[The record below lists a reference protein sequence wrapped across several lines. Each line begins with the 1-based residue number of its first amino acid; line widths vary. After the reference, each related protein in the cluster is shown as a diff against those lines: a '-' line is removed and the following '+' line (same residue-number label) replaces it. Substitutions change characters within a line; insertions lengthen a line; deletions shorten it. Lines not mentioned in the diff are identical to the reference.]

1 MGIKMDQLDLDLL
14 TQTNKIVYAK
24 IELLNK
30 NFKILDTIEGNLISD
45 NLSIDSESAIRRTYD
60 VTFHIS
66 DSSWGVGADKRIWLD
81 RYLRI
86 YVGYYHVLSKQI
98 KWYCQGTFVI
108 SQGSYSYDET
118 THSVSLSCLDLMANL
133 TGDVAGAIGSKLLIQ
148 HGNDIRDVLISSLK
162 EAGVTKYYV
171 CDMNNRTIPY
181 DIEKEPTDNWYD
193 VINEIVTLY
202 VGYEF
207 AFDVNGTCIIQ
218 PTPLLASE
226 PVVLNNDILY
236 PLLIKINDVTI
247 DFSSIHNV
255 VEVYGSSIDTEWYS
269 DNVEI
274 SENTVIAKI
283 DGMTSLENF
292 DLVAIKMPLNNPSD
306 MKLQIKSSDESFT
319 SSALDV
325 YDEEDKIENNKLL
338 LNEIYVFKY
347 TKENNRWVLQGQYQ
361 VYGKYVEESLD
372 NPFSIKKINERKVTM
387 VLDEIPTSTLCYQRA
402 QYECFKST
410 FLKDTVSCS
419 MIRIPFLD
427 VNQKVELKLPD
438 RSLDQYIVTKISV
451 SDAGTMSIDMVR
463 FSEEYPKMD
472 EIYSSI
478 YS

>member
-1 MGIKMDQLDLDLL
+1 MDQLDLDLL
-14 TQTNKIVYAK
+14 MQTNKIAYTK

-30 NFKILDTIEGNLISD
+30 NFKILDTIEGNIISD
-45 NLSIDSESAIRRTYD
+45 SLSIDSASAIRRTYD

-66 DSSWGVGADKRIWLD
+66 DSSWGVGADKKIWLD

-86 YVGYYHVLSKQI
+86 YVGYYHILSKQI
-98 KWYCQGTFVI
+98 KWYCQGIFVI
-108 SQGSYSYDET
+108 AQGSYSYDES
-118 THSVSLSCLDLMANL
+118 THNVSLSCLDLMANL
-133 TGDVAGAIGSKLLIQ
+133 TGDVNGAIGNKLLIQ
-148 HGNDIRDVLISSLK
+148 HGNDIREVLISSLK

-171 CDMNNRTIPY
+171 CDMNDRTIPY

-226 PVVLNNDILY
+226 PVVLDNDILY
-236 PLLIKINDVTI
+236 PLLIKIDNVTV

-255 VEVYGSSIDTEWYS
+255 VEIYGSSIDTEWYS
-269 DNVEI
+269 DNVEM
-274 SENTVIAKI
+274 SDKTFIAKI

-292 DLVAIKMPLNNPSD
+292 DLVAIKMPSNNSSD

-325 YDEEDKIENNKLL
+325 YDGEDKIENNKLL
-338 LNEIYVFKY
+338 FNEIYVFKY

-361 VYGKYVEESLD
+361 AYGKYVERSLD
-372 NPFSIKKINERKVTM
+372 NPFSIMKINERKITM
-387 VLDEIPTSTLCYQRA
+387 VFDEIPTSSLCYQRA
-402 QYECFKST
+402 KYECFKST

-427 VNQKVELKLPD
+427 VNQKIELKLPD
-438 RSLDQYIVTKISV
+438 RDLDQYIITKISI
-451 SDAGTMSIDMVR
+451 SDIGTMSIDMVR
-463 FSEEYPKMD
+463 FSEEYPQMNEVYD
-472 EIYSSI
+472 FLYNQEA
-478 YS
+478 